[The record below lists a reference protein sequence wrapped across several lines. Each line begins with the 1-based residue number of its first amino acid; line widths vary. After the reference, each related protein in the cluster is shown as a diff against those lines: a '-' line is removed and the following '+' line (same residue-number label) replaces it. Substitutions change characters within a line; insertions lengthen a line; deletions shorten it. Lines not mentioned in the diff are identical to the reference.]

1 MQRIRLRPYRPADAD
16 TILSWCREE
25 RAFYQWTAGVM
36 GAYPLTREAF
46 AFVEGLMPFVA
57 LAGSDIVGFFTLREP
72 EKMPGTLRFGFVIVD
87 PALRGRGIGREMLRL
102 GLRFAFDI
110 DGAEKASL
118 GVFENNP
125 AAAACY
131 RAAGFRDVTREPAET
146 DRILGELWRCREME
160 AYPDRKGDECRET
173 PGESPKNLA

>member
-1 MQRIRLRPYRPADAD
+1 MQRIRLRPYKPADAD

-36 GAYPLTREAF
+36 GAYPLTQEAF

-57 LAGSDIVGFFTLREP
+57 FAESGCIGFFTLRET
-72 EKMPGTLRFGFVIVD
+72 EPGTLRFGFVIVD

-102 GLRFAFDI
+102 GLRFAFDLY
-110 DGAEKASL
+110 GADKASL

-146 DRILGELWRCREME
+146 YRILGELWRCREME

-173 PGESPKNLA
+173 PGDSPKNLA